1 MSAPDPIE
9 RLGLKL
15 FDAAREEPVPEDAMA
30 RVLDAARARQLA
42 PVPRLSRAVK
52 WSLLGA
58 AAALAAGTA
67 LLVGRHE
74 SAERISAEPSSA
86 LMRGPHEVGT
96 AAPEPAPSALARMA
110 PSVAPPTRAN
120 APSASPLHS
129 AAQVS
134 LSDELDALKV
144 ASSALSAGDNQG
156 ALAALD
162 RYDHVLK
169 GTKMRAEASLLR
181 IEALSRSGQTQAA
194 SVLAQQFVDK
204 NPESPLA
211 DRARSFVKQ

>member
-1 MSAPDPIE
+1 MSTPDPIE
-9 RLGLKL
+9 RLGVRL
-15 FDAAREEPVPEDAMA
+15 FEAAREEPVPEDAAA
-30 RVLDAARARQLA
+30 RVLDAARARQLT
-42 PVPRLSRAVK
+42 PVPRLSRRAK

-67 LLVGRHE
+67 LLLGRHE
-74 SAERISAEPSSA
+74 SVERISAEPSSA
-86 LMRGPHEVGT
+86 LMHGPQRV
-96 AAPEPAPSALARMA
+96 APAVPAPA
-110 PSVAPPTRAN
+110 PKAVASEASRVAPTTSTP
-120 APSASPLHS
+120 APVHS
-129 AAQVS
+129 THVS

-144 ASSALSAGDNQG
+144 ASGALSAGDNQG
-156 ALAALD
+156 ALTALD

-181 IEALSRSGQTQAA
+181 IEALSRSGQTGAA
-194 SVLAQQFVDK
+194 SALAQQFVDT